1 MKLKSALVPADK
13 YPVIRR
19 KKEIWKLKLDE
30 LNSEDVS
37 ISFPLSLSLSL
48 SLVISKAF
56 LICLRFFYMFFRSIN
71 VVFVLNLTM
80 ATTRH
85 FFRKLVRVSLGK
97 LKPHVCVI
105 FLLD

>member
-48 SLVISKAF
+48 VISKAKVF
-56 LICLRFFYMFFRSIN
+56 LY
-71 VVFVLNLTM
+71 VF
-80 ATTRH
+80 
-85 FFRKLVRVSLGK
+85 
-97 LKPHVCVI
+97 
-105 FLLD
+105 